1 MVAEG
6 EDWKSVEI
14 PTTEGNV
21 ASPTARGSVTPV
33 SEEETTESKP
43 SGGNSNV

>member
-21 ASPTARGSVTPV
+21 ATPTAAGTVL
-33 SEEETTESKP
+33 EEETTESEP

>member
-14 PTTEGNV
+14 PTTEG
-21 ASPTARGSVTPV
+21 SVTPASNAV
-33 SEEETTESKP
+33 EETTESEP
-43 SGGNSNV
+43 SGGNSNI

>member
-14 PTTEGNV
+14 PAAGGNV
-21 ASPTARGSVTPV
+21 APASNAV
-33 SEEETTESKP
+33 EETNESEQP
-43 SGGNSNV
+43 SGGNSNIKLKCM